1 MIKDFDI
8 GTKRINYAS
17 LKLCIKTSTSWDF
30 LDELSEDLNSIISQ
44 YSKNKTLHHLID
56 EKHPEFLK
64 GSLSPEN
71 KISGERI
78 KLLPEG
84 TQIAR
89 AGFSIFAKNL
99 RFNNDPNHEWDVCY
113 ENTSGLKTYLYSED
127 KIHLEQEKK
136 FKLVQKF
143 SENYDKIISNI
154 ENNLE
159 KIEYLALYTLLKTF
173 IRVGNYDYYLKNS
186 HKGLTTL
193 LKRDI
198 SVEGEKILFDFI
210 GKDGVPHQIKKEFSE
225 EYIVKLKKILSSRKK
240 DEFVFTGLKG
250 KPLHSEDFSSIFFNI
265 TQEHFYPHI
274 IRSHHADSKC
284 LDFLEGKIEI
294 QDPEKLFFQIAKDL
308 GHKKY
313 NKKKE
318 QWEISPSITIKNYIY
333 PEYVKKIRA
342 GERL

>member
-8 GTKRINYAS
+8 GTKRINYSS
-17 LKLCIKTSTSWDF
+17 LKLCIKTSTSWDY
-30 LDELSEDLNSIISQ
+30 LNELSEDLNSIISQ
-44 YSKNKTLHHLID
+44 YSKNKTFHYLID

-71 KISGERI
+71 KILGERI

-113 ENTSGLKTYLYSED
+113 ENTSGLKTYLYSEE

-143 SENYDKIISNI
+143 SENYDKIISNVKD
-154 ENNLE
+154 NLE

-193 LKRDI
+193 QKRDI
-198 SVEGEKILFDFI
+198 SIEGDKIIFDFI
-210 GKDGVPHQIKKEFSE
+210 GKDGVPHHIKKEFSE

-250 KPLHSEDFSSIFFNI
+250 KPLHSEDFS
-265 TQEHFYPHI
+265 
-274 IRSHHADSKC
+274 
-284 LDFLEGKIEI
+284 
-294 QDPEKLFFQIAKDL
+294 
-308 GHKKY
+308 
-313 NKKKE
+313 
-318 QWEISPSITIKNYIY
+318 
-333 PEYVKKIRA
+333 
-342 GERL
+342 

>member
-30 LDELSEDLNSIISQ
+30 LDELSEDLNSIISK

-113 ENTSGLKTYLYSED
+113 ENTSGLKTYLYSEE

-143 SENYDKIISNI
+143 SENYDKIISNV

-198 SVEGEKILFDFI
+198 SVEGDKILFDFI
-210 GKDGVPHQIKKEFSE
+210 GKDGVPHHIKKEFSE
-225 EYIVKLKKILSSRKK
+225 EYIVKLKKVLSSRKE
-240 DEFVFTGLKG
+240 DEFMFTGIKG

-294 QDPEKLFFQIAKDL
+294 QDPEKLIFQIAKDL

-318 QWEISPSITIKNYIY
+318 QWEISPTITIKNYIY

-342 GERL
+342 GE

>member
-1 MIKDFDI
+1 MIKDFEV
-8 GTKRINYAS
+8 GTKRINS
-17 LKLCIKTSTSWDF
+17 VSHKLYIKTSTSWDF
-30 LDELSEDLNSIISQ
+30 LDEISDDLKSIISQ
-44 YSKNKTLHHLID
+44 YSKNKTLKFLID

-71 KISGERI
+71 KILGERI

-84 TQIAR
+84 SQLAR

-143 SENYDKIISNI
+143 SENYKNIISNV

-159 KIEYLALYTLLKTF
+159 TIQYLALYTLLKTF
-173 IRVGNYDYYLKNS
+173 IRVGNYHYFLKNS

-198 SVEGEKILFDFI
+198 SIDGKMVLFDFI
-210 GKDGVPHQIKKEFSE
+210 GKDGVPHQITKEFPE
-225 EYIVKLKKILSSRKK
+225 DYVKQLKKILSSRKA
-240 DEFVFTGLKG
+240 DDFVFTGINR

-274 IRSHHADSKC
+274 IRSHHADSVC
-284 LDFLEGKIEI
+284 LDYLEGKTKI
-294 QDPEKLFFQIAKDL
+294 QDPEKLFLQIAKDL

-318 QWEISPSITIKNYIY
+318 KWEISPNITIKSYIY

-342 GERL
+342 GKQT

>member
-84 TQIAR
+84 IQIAR

-225 EYIVKLKKILSSRKK
+225 EYIVKLKRILSSRKE

-294 QDPEKLFFQIAKDL
+294 QNPEKLFFQIAKDL

>member
-99 RFNNDPNHEWDVCY
+99 RFNKDPNHEWDVCY

-143 SENYDKIISNI
+143 SENYDNIISNV

-198 SVEGEKILFDFI
+198 SVEGDKILFDFI
-210 GKDGVPHQIKKEFSE
+210 GKDGVPHHIKKEFSE
-225 EYIVKLKKILSSRKK
+225 EYIVKLKRILSSRKE

-313 NKKKE
+313 NRKKE
-318 QWEISPSITIKNYIY
+318 QWEISPTITIKNYIY

>member
-84 TQIAR
+84 IQIAR

-143 SENYDKIISNI
+143 SENYDKIISNV

-198 SVEGEKILFDFI
+198 SVEGETILFDFI

-294 QDPEKLFFQIAKDL
+294 QNPEKLFFQIAKDL

-318 QWEISPSITIKNYIY
+318 QWEISPGITIKNYIY

>member
-1 MIKDFDI
+1 MGGRWVFPWTEHIKLDI
-8 GTKRINYAS
+8 GLGPSLFFRESWTKR
-17 LKLCIKTSTSWDF
+17 F
-30 LDELSEDLNSIISQ
+30 EDLVSDEEGFWIESDSFLPGYQHKWLIGGNVELLYEFTPNLHAFWGVVPAVVIVFVNS
-44 YSKNKTLHHLID
+44 L
-56 EKHPEFLK
+56 
-64 GSLSPEN
+64 
-71 KISGERI
+71 
-78 KLLPEG
+78 
-84 TQIAR
+84 
-89 AGFSIFAKNL
+89 
-99 RFNNDPNHEWDVCY
+99 
-113 ENTSGLKTYLYSED
+113 GLKTYLYSED

-154 ENNLE
+154 ENNLA
-159 KIEYLALYTLLKTF
+159 KIEYLALYTLLKTV

-225 EYIVKLKKILSSRKK
+225 EYIVKLKKILSTRKK

-294 QDPEKLFFQIAKDL
+294 QNTEKLFFQIAKDL

-318 QWEISPSITIKNYIY
+318 QWEISPNITIKNYIY

>member
-71 KISGERI
+71 KILGERI

-143 SENYDKIISNI
+143 SENYDKIISNV

-198 SVEGEKILFDFI
+198 SVEGDKILFDFI
-210 GKDGVPHQIKKEFSE
+210 GKDGVPHHIKKEFSE
-225 EYIVKLKKILSSRKK
+225 EYIVKLKRILSSRKE
-240 DEFVFTGLKG
+240 DEFVFTGKKG

-313 NKKKE
+313 NIKKE
-318 QWEISPSITIKNYIY
+318 QWEISPSVTIKNYIY

>member
-1 MIKDFDI
+1 MKKDFDI
-8 GTKRINYAS
+8 GTKRINSAS
-17 LKLCIKTSTSWDF
+17 HKLCIKTSTSWDYV
-30 LDELSEDLNSIISQ
+30 DELSEGLKRIISQ
-44 YSKNKTLHHLID
+44 YSKNKNLHYLID

-71 KISGERI
+71 KILGERI
-78 KLLPEG
+78 KLLPDG
-84 TQIAR
+84 SQIAR
-89 AGFSIFAKNL
+89 AGFSLFAKNL
-99 RFNNDPNHEWDVCY
+99 RFNNDPDHEWDVCY

-143 SENYDKIISNI
+143 SEQYDKIISNV
-154 ENNLE
+154 ENNLD

-193 LKRDI
+193 QKRDFL
-198 SVEGEKILFDFI
+198 VEGEIVVFDFI
-210 GKDGVPHQIKKEFSE
+210 GKDGVPHHIKKEFSE

-240 DEFVFTGLKG
+240 NEFVFTGLRG
-250 KPLHSEDFSSIFFNI
+250 KPIHSEDFSSIFFNI

-274 IRSHHADSKC
+274 IRSHHADSRC
-284 LDFLEGKIEI
+284 LDYLNGKIEI
-294 QDPEKLFFQIAKDL
+294 QDPEKLFFEIAKDL

-333 PEYVKKIRA
+333 PEYAKCIKA

>member
-8 GTKRINYAS
+8 GTKRINSAS
-17 LKLCIKTSTSWDF
+17 LKLCIKTSTSWDY

-44 YSKNKTLHHLID
+44 YSKNKTLHYLID

-71 KISGERI
+71 KILGERI

-99 RFNNDPNHEWDVCY
+99 RFNKDPNHEWDVCY

-143 SENYDKIISNI
+143 SENYDKIISNV

>member
-44 YSKNKTLHHLID
+44 YSKNKTLHYLID

-84 TQIAR
+84 TKLAR

-143 SENYDKIISNI
+143 SENYNKIISNV

-198 SVEGEKILFDFI
+198 SVEGDKILFDFI
-210 GKDGVPHQIKKEFSE
+210 GKDGVPHHIKKNF
-225 EYIVKLKKILSSRKK
+225 LM
-240 DEFVFTGLKG
+240 
-250 KPLHSEDFSSIFFNI
+250 SI
-265 TQEHFYPHI
+265 
-274 IRSHHADSKC
+274 S
-284 LDFLEGKIEI
+284 
-294 QDPEKLFFQIAKDL
+294 
-308 GHKKY
+308 
-313 NKKKE
+313 
-318 QWEISPSITIKNYIY
+318 
-333 PEYVKKIRA
+333 
-342 GERL
+342 